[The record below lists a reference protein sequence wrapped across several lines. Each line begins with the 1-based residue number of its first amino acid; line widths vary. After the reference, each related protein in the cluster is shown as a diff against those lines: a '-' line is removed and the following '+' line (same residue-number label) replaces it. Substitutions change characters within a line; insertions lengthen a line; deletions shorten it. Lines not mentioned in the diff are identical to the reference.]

1 MEFIHLPIPLEVVVR
16 RNDGPG
22 SRRMRLCQISY
33 AFHPEASFGAIARAE
48 SGACAFGDCLVD
60 VGRCSTR
67 PWYALSA
74 TSQCGAALT
83 GASQQGDPCADRSI
97 RPDAVLRSGGDS
109 SRADQ
114 PRKTLISYQP
124 DCHSLS
130 RSRARGPRVRV
141 DGCAE
146 VSVGFR
152 LDALELDVSYGGR
165 TAPHGEVADSE

>member
-48 SGACAFGDCLVD
+48 SGACAFGDCLFD

-67 PWYALSA
+67 PWYTLSA

-109 SRADQ
+109 SRADDASREI
-114 PRKTLISYQP
+114 PCLKALLGTLG
-124 DCHSLS
+124 C
-130 RSRARGPRVRV
+130 RGPS
-141 DGCAE
+141 APT
-146 VSVGFR
+146 
-152 LDALELDVSYGGR
+152 
-165 TAPHGEVADSE
+165 TASPSPVAVPSSA